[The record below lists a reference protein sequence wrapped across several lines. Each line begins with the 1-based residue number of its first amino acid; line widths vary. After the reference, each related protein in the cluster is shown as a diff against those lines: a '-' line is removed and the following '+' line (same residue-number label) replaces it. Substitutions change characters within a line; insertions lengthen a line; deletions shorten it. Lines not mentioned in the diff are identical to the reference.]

1 MADDLA
7 IISQSAED
15 QQRLLNAWEQYCDTH
30 HIESQT
36 KKTESWIFCTD
47 DDSDTSIVDESFV
60 QRLSL
65 GRGRRSMFDYI
76 NFTYKR
82 VRIKMV
88 ETFVYLGALFHWKQT
103 AESAW
108 ADRQN
113 TAFKAFG
120 SLACS
125 LCMVP
130 FLPFFR
136 VKEVVYTTVGGAY
149 LFAAELWAP
158 FIPLGGRTPG
168 SRISRDVLAWIMG
181 LGSAR
186 LERCR
191 GWFELREFDDMATGM
206 ALRAVDD
213 AICHGGLLKKAIL
226 QLQANFENAGSKA
239 NKTWM
244 GRLQKTVRVT
254 WPRFK
259 VYTMP
264 DLQLSGVPPR
274 DPGVKLTKHFAS
286 SAWLVNWKKRQA
298 SLLSHPPTGNQQ
310 DYPLYVMLDNLCE
323 RSSEEDNQPQ
333 PRPSLQASIFP
344 FPPTAGIASCRCL
357 IRFLSGMGDF
367 GRVNAHRPRWSSFP
381 GLRESNTHKR
391 ACLFCWAQSRK
402 LIEDSEWHS
411 VFSCPVGSACRQRF
425 QLALSDCR
433 TIYLKVLNSRKTFLK
448 FRQKVPDF
456 PILQTLH
463 A

>member
-1 MADDLA
+1 
-7 IISQSAED
+7 
-15 QQRLLNAWEQYCDTH
+15 
-30 HIESQT
+30 
-36 KKTESWIFCTD
+36 
-47 DDSDTSIVDESFV
+47 
-60 QRLSL
+60 
-65 GRGRRSMFDYI
+65 
-76 NFTYKR
+76 
-82 VRIKMV
+82 
-88 ETFVYLGALFHWKQT
+88 
-103 AESAW
+103 
-108 ADRQN
+108 
-113 TAFKAFG
+113 
-120 SLACS
+120 
-125 LCMVP
+125 
-130 FLPFFR
+130 
-136 VKEVVYTTVGGAY
+136 
-149 LFAAELWAP
+149 
-158 FIPLGGRTPG
+158 
-168 SRISRDVLAWIMG
+168 
-181 LGSAR
+181 
-186 LERCR
+186 
-191 GWFELREFDDMATGM
+191 
-206 ALRAVDD
+206 
-213 AICHGGLLKKAIL
+213 
-226 QLQANFENAGSKA
+226 
-239 NKTWM
+239 M

-310 DYPLYVMLDNLCE
+310 DYLLYVILDNLCE

-344 FPPTAGIASCRCL
+344 FPPTVGIASCRCL

-391 ACLFCWAQSRK
+391 ACLFCWARSRK

-425 QLALSDCR
+425 QLALSECR
-433 TIYLKVLNSRKTFLK
+433 SISESIEQPKDIFEIPSKSSRLI
-448 FRQKVPDF
+448 VF